1 MKFVALV
8 LGALAAMVIAGVAL
22 AGSSSSQDLGRRLS
36 GPFCIN
42 KKTGVIL
49 SVAKNQPCKAGYN
62 RKYGAKVNG
71 PKGDT
76 GLQGAKG
83 DMGPQGPK
91 GDTGPKG
98 DNGANGSK
106 GDKGDIGPS
115 GAAFVAAGEQGAPG
129 QDGKDATGMITGIN
143 SEEVPC
149 QFGGYYITFDIFEP
163 IAICNGATGAQGPQG
178 EVGPQGPQGEKG
190 ETGPQG
196 EVGPQGEKG
205 ETGPQGP
212 QGEVGPQGP
221 QGEKGETGPQG
232 EAGPQGEKGEIGP
245 QGPQG
250 EVGPQGPQ
258 GEKGEAGA
266 QGPKGETG
274 DAGPKGDTGAQ
285 GPKGDTG
292 AQGPKGDTGATGY
305 LDASTIV
312 EVSQAAANGGK
323 TVSVLCPLTPSTTDD
338 PLARMFA
345 ISGGFTAQGSVTESY
360 RSGSGHGWTATQ
372 SSSNGLT
379 VYAYCVG

>member
-8 LGALAAMVIAGVAL
+8 LGALAAMIIAGVAL

-49 SVAKNQPCKAGYN
+49 SVAKNQPCKDGYI
-62 RKYGAKVNG
+62 RKYGARVHG

-91 GDTGPKG
+91 GDTGAKG
-98 DNGANGSK
+98 DNGAK
-106 GDKGDIGPS
+106 GDKGDTGATGPS
-115 GAAFVAAGEQGAPG
+115 GATFVAAGEQGAPG
-129 QDGKDATGMITGIN
+129 HDGKDAVGMITGIN

-149 QFGGYYITFDIFEP
+149 QWGGYYITFDVFEP

-190 ETGPQG
+190 ETGS
-196 EVGPQGEKG
+196 
-205 ETGPQGP
+205 
-212 QGEVGPQGP
+212 
-221 QGEKGETGPQG
+221 
-232 EAGPQGEKGEIGP
+232 
-245 QGPQG
+245 
-250 EVGPQGPQ
+250 
-258 GEKGEAGA
+258 

-274 DAGPKGDTGAQ
+274 DTGPKGDTGAQGPKGDTGAQ

-292 AQGPKGDTGATGY
+292 AQGPKGDTGATGH

-312 EVSQAAANGGK
+312 EVSQAAANGSK
-323 TVSVLCPLTPSTTDD
+323 TATAMCPLTSD
-338 PLARMFA
+338 PNDAPTARTYA
-345 ISGGFTAQGSVTESY
+345 LSGGFTGVGGSITESY
-360 RSGSGHGWTATQ
+360 RSNSGHGWTVSQ
-372 SSSNGLT
+372 SSARGFT
-379 VYAYCVG
+379 AWAYCVG